1 MQQES
6 INKAKQLV
14 SDLKII
20 YTDVDGTMVGPGG
33 SIFRAA
39 DGSLTMEAANII
51 VKAITSGIDIVPV
64 SGRNQDQL
72 RENVRVLGLQNF
84 IAELGAE
91 IIYNQGERIIHT
103 AEEIET
109 HGKTVYETI
118 KDRSITQKLLQH
130 FSGRLEYHTPWS
142 DERRFHSHLFRGF
155 VSVNEVNSFL
165 AANGSSDLKLVDNGR
180 IGRRGDMPL
189 EEVHAYHLLPKSVSK
204 AKAVQRDQIERNIK
218 IEQTIAI
225 GDSWAD
231 LPLAEE
237 VGAFFLVANGVKED
251 PTLADGIKAYDN
263 AFVTENEKTLGWSE
277 AVSLFL
283 E

>member
-1 MQQES
+1 MQQQD
-6 INKAKQLV
+6 INRIRSLV
-14 SDLKII
+14 TDLKVI

-39 DGSLTMEAANII
+39 DGSLTMEAAEVI
-51 VKAITSGIDIVPV
+51 VKTIESGIDIVPV

-72 RENVRVLGLQNF
+72 RENVRVLGLKNF

-91 IIYNQGERIIHT
+91 IIYNQGERIVSLVDGI
-103 AEEIET
+103 AND
-109 HGKTVYETI
+109 GQTVYQTI
-118 KDRSITQKLLQH
+118 EARSISHRLLDH
-130 FSGRLEYHTPWS
+130 FKGNLEYHTPWS
-142 DERRFHSHLFRGF
+142 EERRFYSHLLRGF
-155 VSVNEVNSFL
+155 VDVDAANRFL
-165 AANGSSDLKLVDNGR
+165 AANGSADLKLVDNGR

-204 AKAVQRDQIERNIK
+204 ACGVRRDQMERNFS

-231 LPLAEE
+231 LPLAEQ
-237 VGAFFLVANGVKED
+237 VGAFFLVHNGVIED
-251 PTLADGIKAYDN
+251 PTLADGVKKYDN
-263 AFVTENEKTLGWSE
+263 AFVTEKEKTLGWTE

-283 E
+283 